1 MVGPAGALAKIIA
14 EGLMTLY
21 TVIVRTSSFS
31 PLTQSAFR
39 SFIIPIAL
47 IPVLIWS
54 GLGNLIVSN
63 LFSLPWILIGI
74 VNLTHI
80 ISSFEGFKIL
90 PTGPAVTLYFT
101 YPLMA
106 VFLAYFFLNRT
117 ITYQSLIGIILAFVG
132 TIVMQYTTNGID
144 TYSNPS
150 GSGKLTMNWEGIG
163 WILVSAF
170 TEAILYFFVIAGGSI
185 YNNPFFTTFALYAW
199 AGILSLG
206 YLLYIYKDSFLPS
219 PPNTLTSTPSPDR
232 ESSGVTKQDA
242 LPPLVSYDT
251 LYLLLA
257 NIVLGV
263 GGKSLMYASARGLS
277 TGSYAVLSYT
287 GIIFAYIFGLLMGDN
302 TNMNQIIGSILVVI
316 GSLFGGI
323 Q

>member
-1 MVGPAGALAKIIA
+1 MVGPAGALEKIIA

-21 TVIVRTSSFS
+21 TVVVRTSSFS

-54 GLGNLIVSN
+54 GLGNMIVSN

-74 VNLTHI
+74 VNLIHI

-106 VFLAYFFLNRT
+106 VFLAYFLLNRS

-150 GSGKLTMNWEGIG
+150 DSGSLAMNWEGIG

-199 AGILSLG
+199 AGILSLV
-206 YLLYIYKDSFLPS
+206 YLFYIYKESFLPS
-219 PPNTLTSTPSPDR
+219 PSPDR
-232 ESSGVTKQDA
+232 ESSGVSEQDA
-242 LPPLVSYDT
+242 LPALVSYDT

-257 NIVLGV
+257 NIILGV

-287 GIIFAYIFGLLMGDN
+287 GIVFAYVFGLLMGDS
-302 TNMNQIIGSILVVI
+302 TSMTQIVGSILVVI
-316 GSLFGGI
+316 GSIFGGI